1 MGITNQQI
9 AESVQDAIRQMG
21 ETVDHAM
28 TEIAKIAQAFSEA
41 QDRRAEVYERTMAKL
56 SAENRADHEEFR
68 DAIAEMSVCLK
79 LLQANQDRHDK
90 NWARVWAIIVAV
102 IVIPV
107 GAAVIS
113 LVLHT

>member
-41 QDRRAEVYERTMAKL
+41 QDRRAEIYERTMAKL

-68 DAIAEMSVCLK
+68 KAIAEMSVCVQ
-79 LLQANQDRHDK
+79 LLQANQARHDD
-90 NWARVWAIIVAV
+90 NWKRAWAILLAV
-102 IVIPV
+102 IIIPV
-107 GAAVIS
+107 GAAIVS
-113 LVLHT
+113 LVLHV